1 MHGRGRSL
9 AVSIKVGQPPL
20 HACAITA
27 SRHEKIRPL
36 LLLVCRIVLE
46 SGARRCHGT
55 IRVPAYSKT
64 PLAQKLGIKDSMRFM
79 FIGEPTDFE
88 KELPT
93 LPATAIKVTPSAREV
108 DLIVFFTPDFKTLR
122 RGLSSLIK
130 KLPAAGVL
138 WIAWPKLA
146 SGVPTDLRENV
157 VRDTLLAT
165 GLVDIKVCSINDTF
179 SGLKFVR
186 RLKDR

>member
-1 MHGRGRSL
+1 MSGT
-9 AVSIKVGQPPL
+9 VGSQGPPPQSKRL
-20 HACAITA
+20 KGSAC
-27 SRHEKIRPL
+27 SR
-36 LLLVCRIVLE
+36 
-46 SGARRCHGT
+46 
-55 IRVPAYSKT
+55 
-64 PLAQKLGIKDSMRFM
+64 
-79 FIGEPTDFE
+79 

-93 LPATAIKVTPSAREV
+93 LPRTAVAVAPRAKEV
-108 DLIVFFTPDFKTLR
+108 DLIVFFAANLKVLQSH
-122 RGLSSLIK
+122 LAALIA

-146 SGVPTDLRENV
+146 SGVATDLRENV

-165 GLVDIKVCSINDTF
+165 GLVDIKVCSINDTY